1 MPARTIRTGIGSYR
15 DANGL
20 DRFGFL
26 GETVEVHDDD
36 LERFDRLNPEPA
48 ESEPAESEP
57 AEVPG
62 EAADGSDI
70 QAPGREDGIS
80 LADLDLNGLRSLAA
94 DRGVDIGGATT
105 KKAIIAAI
113 LATD

>member
-20 DRFGFL
+20 ARFGFL

-36 LERFDRLNPEPA
+36 LERFDRLNP
-48 ESEPAESEP
+48 EPAESEP